1 LLEILKH
8 FPEPSVLIF
17 KVSDP
22 RAKLF
27 NEKGHCIGGG
37 RALPWS
43 LPAIGPGLAPMISAQ
58 GFLDFRQSFAHGHSA
73 RLGILELTEDF
84 NGPIIEKQSVLIP
97 AAYVRSQH
105 RLGGLDPSPQLAP
118 GHA

>member
-17 KVSDP
+17 QVSNP
-22 RAKLF
+22 CAKLV
-27 NEKGHCIGGG
+27 NEDGHRIGGG

-43 LPAIGPGLAPMISAQ
+43 LPPIAPWLARMISPQA
-58 GFLDFRQSFAHGHSA
+58 FLDFRQSFPQSPSA
-73 RLGILELTEDF
+73 RLDILELTEDF
-84 NGPIIEKQSVLIP
+84 NGPIIQKQSVLIS

-105 RLGGLDPSPQLAP
+105 GPGGLEPSP
-118 GHA
+118 